1 MSSNEGVMNA
11 PELTVLSENVI
22 GRRSLEAPRA
32 AAARGGT
39 AELTVVVPTYN
50 ERDNVEALFARLDV
64 ALAGINW
71 EVIYI
76 DDDSPDGTADAVRQI
91 AQSEPR
97 VRCLQRIG
105 RRGLSSAVIEGML
118 ASSAPYLAVIDADL
132 QHDERLLPQ
141 MLSTMKADDL
151 DVVVGSRHVAGG
163 GTGTWNRYRAAI
175 SNFATRLARLDFRRA
190 VRPDERVLHDVAAGP

>member
-76 DDDSPDGTADAVRQI
+76 NDDFA
-91 AQSEPR
+91 
-97 VRCLQRIG
+97 G
-105 RRGLSSAVIEGML
+105 R
-118 ASSAPYLAVIDADL
+118 
-132 QHDERLLPQ
+132 HC
-141 MLSTMKADDL
+141 
-151 DVVVGSRHVAGG
+151 
-163 GTGTWNRYRAAI
+163 
-175 SNFATRLARLDFRRA
+175 
-190 VRPDERVLHDVAAGP
+190 